1 MTASE
6 LLSDLRGRGVRLW
19 VAEGELRYGA
29 PKGALGREA
38 TQLLAQHKIE
48 LIELLK
54 AQPPDAPVA
63 PQASRAARTP
73 ISALERRMIDLAA
86 LPDWNVEEQ
95 VSYIRYVAPYRSFL
109 YRQLGLDRTF
119 VRGEGCSLIDEC
131 GTRYADFVAQF
142 GAVPFGHDPQAI
154 WEAIDSV
161 RREGR
166 PNLAIASISPVA
178 GELAERLLAVAPPG
192 LAHVVFTN
200 SGAECVEAALKL
212 ARCRTNRLGV
222 LSTRNGFHGL
232 TLAGMS
238 ATDKE
243 FFQSGFG
250 APVAGFNY
258 VAFGALAALQSL
270 LELRPDYF
278 AAFLIEPI
286 QGESGIHV
294 VPPGYLA
301 AAHALCRHYGV
312 LLVVDEVQTGLGR
325 TGQMFA
331 CAAEGVTPDILL
343 TAKAL
348 GGGLMPVGACLYTH
362 AVFSEQFD
370 LRHGSTFAGNTLAC
384 RAALATL
391 DELTKND
398 SQLIR
403 QVAKTGE
410 SLQSDLL
417 QLQRVYPELVKEI
430 RGRGLMLG
438 VELDLDHV
446 GRTQSG
452 LLAILQQQDLLLY
465 LSVSYLLNVEHVRIA
480 ASFTQGNVLRIEP
493 PLIADAALCEQL
505 IRALRNL
512 LHVLRNGDT
521 GALLGHLM
529 GITPMDAPRA
539 GTQAL
544 IEPSVLASAAE
555 PAQTGRARF
564 AFVVHL
570 LGTSDL
576 RRFDR
581 SLESGVDDAQL
592 EQLRARIAAFI
603 RPFPHGR
610 ISVSGAD
617 DTRAEGELIVLP
629 HLPAELLALSGK
641 DALGLVQEAVDLA
654 AERGATVVGLGGFSS
669 IVAGGGLS
677 VQAPAGLQITS
688 GNSLTTWAALRAVE
702 RACAD
707 SGPRLGDST
716 VAVVG
721 ATGAIGQALSLL
733 FAEHAAKLI
742 LIGNPNATAGSL
754 GKLHAVARDCE
765 RHAVALGRS
774 SVPAIEVTTRIDDAL
789 PNANVVL
796 AATNAVA
803 PFIAPRHL
811 RQGAV
816 VCDISRP
823 FNLTPGLE
831 AERPDVRIV
840 GTGLVRAPPGSS
852 LGHLGERDQ
861 PDVLVACAAETIVLA
876 LSRFASP
883 HLCGSLDVT
892 TIAALGRLSEALGFS
907 AS

>member
-19 VAEGELRYGA
+19 VAAGELRYGA
-29 PKGALGREA
+29 PKGTLGRET
-38 TQLLAQHKIE
+38 TQLLAQHKVE
-48 LIELLK
+48 LIELLETP
-54 AQPPDAPVA
+54 PPDAPIA
-63 PQASRAARTP
+63 PSAPRTAARTR
-73 ISALERRMIDLAA
+73 ITALERRMFDLAA

-95 VSYIRYVAPYRSFL
+95 VSYIRHVAPYRGFL
-109 YRQLGLDRTF
+109 YRQLGLDKTF
-119 VRGEGCSLIDEC
+119 VRGEGCSLIDEH

-154 WEAIDSV
+154 WDAIDSV

-200 SGAECVEAALKL
+200 SGAECVEAAVKL
-212 ARCRTNRLGV
+212 ARCRTGRLGV
-222 LSTRNGFHGL
+222 VSTRNGFHGL
-232 TLAGMS
+232 TLTGMS
-238 ATDKE
+238 ETDQE
-243 FFQSGFG
+243 FFQRGFG

-258 VAFGALAALQSL
+258 VPFGSLAALQSL

-294 VPPGYLA
+294 APPGYLA
-301 AAHALCRHYGV
+301 AAHELCRRYGV
-312 LLVVDEVQTGLGR
+312 LLIVDEVQTGLGR
-325 TGQMFA
+325 TGRMFA
-331 CAAEGVTPDILL
+331 CTADGVTPDILL

-348 GGGLMPVGACLYTH
+348 GGGLMPVGACLYTR

-398 SQLIR
+398 GRLIR
-403 QVAKTGE
+403 QVAATGE
-410 SLQSDLL
+410 RLQADLL
-417 QLQRVYPELVKEI
+417 QLQRAYPELVKEI

-446 GRTQSG
+446 ARTQSG

-465 LSVSYLLNVEHVRIA
+465 LCVSYLLNIEHVRIA
-480 ASFTQGNVLRIEP
+480 ASFTQGSVLRIEP
-493 PLIADAALCEQL
+493 PLVADAALCEHL
-505 IRALRNL
+505 IRALGNL
-512 LHVLRNGDT
+512 LRVLRDGDT
-521 GALLGHLM
+521 RALLGHLM
-529 GITPMDAPRA
+529 GTTSANARQDAA
-539 GTQAL
+539 QVAT
-544 IEPSVLASAAE
+544 EPSVLPSAIE
-555 PAQTGRARF
+555 PANTSHARF

-570 LGTSDL
+570 LGTADL
-576 RRFDR
+576 RRFDP
-581 SLESGVDDAQL
+581 SLESVDDTRL

-610 ISVSGAD
+610 LSICGAD
-617 DTRAEGELIVLP
+617 GTRADGELIVLP
-629 HLPAELLALSGK
+629 HLPAELLALSGD

-677 VQAPAGLQITS
+677 VRAPAGLRVTS
-688 GNSLTTWAALRAVE
+688 GNSLTTWAALRALE

-707 SGPRLGDST
+707 SGTRLGDST
-716 VAVVG
+716 VAIVG
-721 ATGAIGQALSLL
+721 ATGAIGHALSLL
-733 FAEHAAKLI
+733 FAERVAKLI
-742 LIGNPNATAGSL
+742 LIGNPNATAASL
-754 GKLHAVARDCE
+754 GRLDAVARDCE

-774 SVPAIEVTTRIDDAL
+774 TPAIEVTTRIDDAL
-789 PNANVVL
+789 PRAGVVL
-796 AATNAVA
+796 AATSAVA
-803 PFIAPRHL
+803 PFIASRHL
-811 RQGAV
+811 RQNAI

-823 FNLTPGLE
+823 FNLTPGLQ
-831 AERPDVRIV
+831 AERPDVRVV
-840 GTGLVRAPPGSS
+840 GTGLVRAPVGSS
-852 LGHLGERDQ
+852 LGLLGERDR
-861 PDVLVACAAETIVLA
+861 PDVLVACAAETTVLA
-876 LSRFASP
+876 LTGFAGP
-883 HLCGSLDVT
+883 HLCGSLDVA
-892 TIAALGRLSEALGFS
+892 TIAALGRLSEELGFS
-907 AS
+907 AA